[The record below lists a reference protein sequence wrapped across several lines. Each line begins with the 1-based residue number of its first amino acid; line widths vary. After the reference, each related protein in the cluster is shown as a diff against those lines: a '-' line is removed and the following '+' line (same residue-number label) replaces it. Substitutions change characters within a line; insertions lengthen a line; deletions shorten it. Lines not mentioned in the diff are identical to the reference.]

1 MIKGGTKVTRSAYE
15 LRLRAKKMHGKGY
28 WKARSTG
35 SLIREL
41 KKRPGV
47 DHLYFDPYEPCVV
60 VTENGQ
66 YAYEGV
72 CLLFMICD

>member
-1 MIKGGTKVTRSAYE
+1 MTRSAYE

-47 DHLYFDPYEPCVV
+47 DPYEPCVV
-60 VTENGQ
+60 VTEHGQ

>member
-1 MIKGGTKVTRSAYE
+1 MTRSAYE

-60 VTENGQ
+60 VT
-66 YAYEGV
+66 
-72 CLLFMICD
+72 